1 MVIYRFAAQRQF
13 IFSVAVEGRIHLIRF
28 GERNQF
34 GTSVFNTKDEK
45 IAAAIRNNDLFK
57 RGSIAEAPKEVIETT
72 IKAKGKTAQKPT
84 KTPQAKQAD
93 EELDIKKLTKPG
105 AAKKPAEDDHTKT
118 FKNITQA
125 KEYLSKTFGIPK
137 TKLKTPALVEQAAKD
152 NGITIVYK
160 TD

>member
-1 MVIYRFAAQRQF
+1 MVIYRFAAPRQF
-13 IFSVAVEGRIHLIRF
+13 IFSVAVEGRTHLIRF

-34 GTSVFNTKDEK
+34 GTSVFNTKDAK
-45 IAAAIRNNDLFK
+45 IAEAIRNNNLFK
-57 RGSIAEAPKEVIETT
+57 RGSIAEAPKEEIAEPT
-72 IKAKGKTAQKPT
+72 KGKAPKKPQ
-84 KTPQAKQAD
+84 QAPDKKQAGED
-93 EELDIKKLTKPG
+93 LDIKKLTKPQTG
-105 AAKKPAEDDHTKT
+105 KKPAKDDNTKT

-152 NGITIVYK
+152 NGITIAYK